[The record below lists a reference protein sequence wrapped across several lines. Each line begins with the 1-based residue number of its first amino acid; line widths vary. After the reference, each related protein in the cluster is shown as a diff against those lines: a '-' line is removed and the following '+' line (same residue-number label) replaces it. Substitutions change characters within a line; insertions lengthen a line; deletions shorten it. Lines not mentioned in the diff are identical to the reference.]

1 MASFKIK
8 IDTKKFEKNLNK
20 QLEKIVYEQQKELIL
35 KNKIEKGD
43 NEMTILPQK
52 EEELLQII
60 LNKYDGNEEMQ
71 VNGESEEIP
80 RKMQFGLKDIFNV
93 LKIYGYI
100 GEYQLYLSGWFLVL
114 NQEGIDYF
122 EKKGMRQELFE

>member
-1 MASFKIK
+1 MSNFKIK

-43 NEMTILPQK
+43 NDMNILPQK

-60 LNKYDGNEEMQ
+60 LNKYDVNEKMN
-71 VNGESEEIP
+71 VN
-80 RKMQFGLKDIFNV
+80 
-93 LKIYGYI
+93 
-100 GEYQLYLSGWFLVL
+100 
-114 NQEGIDYF
+114 
-122 EKKGMRQELFE
+122 

>member
-1 MASFKIK
+1 MSNFKIK
-8 IDTKKFEKNLNK
+8 IDMKKFEKDLNK

-60 LNKYDGNEEMQ
+60 LNKYDGNEEMN
-71 VNGESEEIP
+71 VNGNSTELPKKYAFWSK
-80 RKMQFGLKDIFNV
+80 R
-93 LKIYGYI
+93 YI
-100 GEYQLYLSGWFLVL
+100 
-114 NQEGIDYF
+114 
-122 EKKGMRQELFE
+122 

>member
-60 LNKYDGNEEMQ
+60 LNKYDGN
-71 VNGESEEIP
+71 
-80 RKMQFGLKDIFNV
+80 DIS
-93 LKIYGYI
+93 LC
-100 GEYQLYLSGWFLVL
+100 
-114 NQEGIDYF
+114 YF
-122 EKKGMRQELFE
+122 CKFRL